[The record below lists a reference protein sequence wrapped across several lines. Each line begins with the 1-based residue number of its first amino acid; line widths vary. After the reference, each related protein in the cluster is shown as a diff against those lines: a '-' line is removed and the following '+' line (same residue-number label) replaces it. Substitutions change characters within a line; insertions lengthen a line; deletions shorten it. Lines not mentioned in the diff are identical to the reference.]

1 MKILVTGSE
10 GFIGSHLI
18 ESLVKKKYKV
28 RALVQYNSFNSLG
41 WIEVINDKVKNKIET
56 VLGDIRDK
64 EFVDSIFKGVDI
76 VINMAALISIPYSYK
91 ASKSYIDT
99 NVLGL
104 LNLMNSSLSTN
115 VKQFIQISTS
125 EVYGSPKNVPIKES
139 FPLNAQSP
147 YAASKIAADQLALS
161 FHKSFNLPLTIVRPF
176 NTYGPRQSTRA
187 IIPSIITQA
196 LKKKIIE
203 IGSTYPT
210 RDLLYVEDTVDGII
224 SAIGNKKSIGEVI
237 NIGSGYEISIKKLA
251 LKIGNIL
258 GVKIVFKRKKI
269 RIRPK
274 KSEVSRL
281 VASIN
286 KAKKILKWSPK
297 IKGEKGL
304 AEGLKKTIEWFKKK
318 ENLKN
323 YKSSKF
329 FY

>member
-41 WIEVINDKVKNKIET
+41 WIEVINDNVKNKIET

-304 AEGLKKTIEWFKKK
+304 TEGLKKTIEWFKKK

>member
-1 MKILVTGSE
+1 M
-10 GFIGSHLI
+10 
-18 ESLVKKKYKV
+18 
-28 RALVQYNSFNSLG
+28 
-41 WIEVINDKVKNKIET
+41 
-56 VLGDIRDK
+56 
-64 EFVDSIFKGVDI
+64 
-76 VINMAALISIPYSYK
+76 
-91 ASKSYIDT
+91 
-99 NVLGL
+99 
-104 LNLMNSSLSTN
+104 
-115 VKQFIQISTS
+115 
-125 EVYGSPKNVPIKES
+125 
-139 FPLNAQSP
+139 
-147 YAASKIAADQLALS
+147 
-161 FHKSFNLPLTIVRPF
+161 
-176 NTYGPRQSTRA
+176 
-187 IIPSIITQA
+187 
-196 LKKKIIE
+196 
-203 IGSTYPT
+203 
-210 RDLLYVEDTVDGII
+210 DGII